1 MYQVRLFVCL
11 QLAKNSKFVYTV
23 TTANE
28 YYYVYHLLEYSLRH
42 HNFFPYRYVAS
53 EDSAVLSCTEF
64 HTYTPEYPIMTAMR
78 MCQSLVITELGIQPM
93 MKQAYQQSLL
103 HRFVTF
109 DDVSERRITWR
120 RDKIH
125 FITQFISSPYSCPH
139 PSATPRN
146 VLNGVVNGRKTP
158 YHIYYVTYA
167 SSYTQE
173 VKNLLL
179 TATLSGIRLEVS
191 YTISNNT
198 FHVITLLFKGVGH
211 KRTIS

>member
-1 MYQVRLFVCL
+1 MY
-11 QLAKNSKFVYTV
+11 TI

-42 HNFFPYRYVAS
+42 HNFFPYRYVAGD
-53 EDSAVLSCTEF
+53 DSVLLSHVEIPTF
-64 HTYTPEYPIMTAMR
+64 TTEYPIMTAMR

-103 HRFVTF
+103 HRFLSYE
-109 DDVSERRITWR
+109 DVSERRINWR

-125 FITQFISSPYSCPH
+125 FITQFISSPYSCP
-139 PSATPRN
+139 SSTSSVTPRKD
-146 VLNGVVNGRKTP
+146 LNGIVNGRKTS

-167 SSYTQE
+167 SQYTQE

-191 YTISNNT
+191 GTYTEIY
-198 FHVITLLFKGVGH
+198 FV
-211 KRTIS
+211 